1 MPWGAQSWLKITP
14 ETTYGVRN
22 GAGAATW
29 CRLHAD
35 DAFTMRPAPL
45 AQIIRSADGGN
56 RRRQRVA
63 ARTAYAGQL
72 TTLMYPTQA
81 AVLLGAAFTLT
92 SNDLG
97 SYTLDFFDSVR
108 VQGYLGAKVK
118 SLKIVSQA
126 DQDYLIV
133 QIGWVAQRLDASLT
147 TLAQPLDNVFPSEVP
162 YEHVETD
169 GLVTVGG
176 SAIGLYRGITVDVT
190 NVLTGTWDEKRYITS
205 CYYGGRDVDVQV
217 DLQYVSTAFRA
228 ALEAQTAL
236 TVSLGW
242 ARTSPT
248 KSVTLDLKTK
258 DYVAV
263 VADRIPL
270 SGPAYQTVS
279 IESFY
284 DQGAGTDCALTV
296 V

>member
-1 MPWGAQSWLKITP
+1 
-14 ETTYGVRN
+14 
-22 GAGAATW
+22 
-29 CRLHAD
+29 
-35 DAFTMRPAPL
+35 MRPAPL
-45 AQIIRSADGGN
+45 RQVIRSADGGN
-56 RRRQRVA
+56 RRRQVVS

-81 AVLLGAAFTLT
+81 AALLGAALTLT

-108 VQGYLGAKVK
+108 VQGYLGAKVA

-126 DQDYLIV
+126 DQDYTVV
-133 QIGWVAQRLDASLT
+133 QIGWVAQRLDPALT
-147 TLAQPLDNVFPSEVP
+147 VLAQPLDTVFPSEVP

-169 GLVTVGG
+169 GLISVGG
-176 SAIGLYRGITVDVT
+176 SAISLYRGVTVDVK
-190 NVLTGTWDEKRYITS
+190 NVLSGTWDEKPYITR
-205 CYYGGRDVDVQV
+205 CYYSGRDVDVSLDV
-217 DLQYVSTAFRA
+217 QYVSTAFRA

-258 DYVAV
+258 DYVAS

-270 SGPAYQTVS
+270 SGPAYQTIGV
-279 IESFY
+279 ESFY